1 MNYNIEFI
9 KSAKNQQPIEK
20 IIDEFGTFDEETP
33 VKQVFRPFL
42 SEENVKPK
50 LNLKKINYTQT
61 TQNKKSKYK
70 KSNELL
76 QKIKK
81 DKKEFKSFFKI
92 KNTVFNEIKIDKP
105 EALKKFEKGLKL
117 CFFGKEGYITKK
129 VDSLKRIYKKKRNS
143 IGIDTKIYAGTLDFL
158 DLKSKKTSYGGRLDD
173 IKRGYL
179 FRSNNFSV
187 ARDRFSRREALFIAN
202 NSKKKKNQRILS
214 AQINHK
220 SPFIT
225 DYKERN
231 NFFNETMNILKNNF
245 NTINNLSSFN
255 NTNFINSYRSI
266 PSSAKTTKNKNIQS
280 KFYKKINK
288 NRINSPNKSRQ
299 EKNENKQNE
308 DNIYSSYEYHNFNSD
323 LYSPISSPETIKYKK
338 KLNKTKKELNEKIK
352 TMESPIPQLEG
363 ELYEIIDRINE
374 FQNEEII
381 KQDFNKEKLKEDIYI
396 ITGIKLPEKKNKIS
410 AKKFLQETIENKD
423 TKFKNAVSRFT
434 KGLKNM
440 DEETAL
446 KCVEEITPYTP
457 KKDYKKLNYNV
468 KKKKVVEEKYI
479 PDEKL
484 RSKCIENDKKM
495 ERLTFSLDK
504 LKVRYGL

>member
-9 KSAKNQQPIEK
+9 KSAKKQEPIEK

-61 TQNKKSKYK
+61 NQNKKLKYK

-76 QKIKK
+76 SKIKK

-92 KNTVFNEIKIDKP
+92 KNTIFNEIKIDKP
-105 EALKKFEKGLKL
+105 EALKKFEKGLKI
-117 CFFGKEGYITKK
+117 CFFGKDGYITKK
-129 VDSLKRIYKKKRNS
+129 VDCLKKIYKKKRNS

-173 IKRGYL
+173 IKRSYL

-187 ARDRFSRREALFIAN
+187 ARDRFSRREAMFIAN
-202 NSKKKKNQRILS
+202 NSKKKRNQRILS
-214 AQINHK
+214 AQYNNK

-225 DYKERN
+225 DYKEKN

-245 NTINNLSSFN
+245 NTINSISSIN
-255 NTNFINSYRSI
+255 ENFINSYRKI
-266 PSSAKTTKNKNIQS
+266 PSSAKTTKDKKKKQ
-280 KFYKKINK
+280 KINK
-288 NRINSPNKSRQ
+288 NRLHSSSKSRQ

-308 DNIYSSYEYHNFNSD
+308 DNIYSTYEYHNFKSD
-323 LYSPISSPETIKYKK
+323 LYTPIHSAESIKFKK
-338 KLNKTKKELNEKIK
+338 EINKTKKVLNEKIK

-381 KQDFNKEKLKEDIYI
+381 KKDFHKEKLKEDIFI
-396 ITGIKLPEKKNKIS
+396 ITGIKLPEKKNKTTT
-410 AKKFLQETIENKD
+410 KNFLKETIEDKD
-423 TKFKNAVSRFT
+423 TKYKNAVSRFT

-457 KKDYKKLNYNV
+457 KKDFKKLNYNV
-468 KKKKVVEEKYI
+468 KKKKKVVEEKYI

-484 RSKCIENDKKM
+484 RSKCVENDKKM

>member
-9 KSAKNQQPIEK
+9 KSAKKQEPIEK

-61 TQNKKSKYK
+61 NQNKKLKYK

-76 QKIKK
+76 SKIKK

-92 KNTVFNEIKIDKP
+92 KNTIFNEIKIDKP
-105 EALKKFEKGLKL
+105 EALKKFEKGLKI
-117 CFFGKEGYITKK
+117 CFFGKDGYITKK
-129 VDSLKRIYKKKRNS
+129 VDCLKKIYKKKRNS

-173 IKRGYL
+173 IKRSYL

-214 AQINHK
+214 AQFNHK

-231 NFFNETMNILKNNF
+231 NFFNETMNILKNNA
-245 NTINNLSSFN
+245 NTINSISSFN
-255 NTNFINSYRSI
+255 ESNFINSYRSI
-266 PSSAKTTKNKNIQS
+266 PSSAKISKNKKMQE
-280 KFYKKINK
+280 KINK
-288 NRINSPNKSRQ
+288 NRLHSPNKSSQ

-308 DNIYSSYEYHNFNSD
+308 DNIYSTCEYHNFKSD
-323 LYSPISSPETIKYKK
+323 LYSPIYSPESIKFKK
-338 KLNKTKKELNEKIK
+338 EINKTKKVLNEKIK

-381 KQDFNKEKLKEDIYI
+381 KKDFHKEKLKEDIFI

-410 AKKFLQETIENKD
+410 TKNFLKETIEDKD
-423 TKFKNAVSRFT
+423 TKYKNAVYRFT

-440 DEETAL
+440 DEKTAL

-468 KKKKVVEEKYI
+468 KKKKVVEEKYF

-504 LKVRYGL
+504 LKIRYGL

>member
-9 KSAKNQQPIEK
+9 KSAKNQEPIEK
-20 IIDEFGTFDEETP
+20 IIEEFGTFDEETP

-50 LNLKKINYTQT
+50 LNLKKVNYTQT
-61 TQNKKSKYK
+61 NQNKKSTYK
-70 KSNELL
+70 TSNELL
-76 QKIKK
+76 NKIKK
-81 DKKEFKSFFKI
+81 DNKEFKSFFKI
-92 KNTVFNEIKIDKP
+92 KNTIFNEIKLDKP
-105 EALKKFEKGLKL
+105 DSVKKFEKGLKF

-129 VDSLKRIYKKKRNS
+129 VESLKKIYKKRRNS
-143 IGIDTKIYAGTLDFL
+143 IGIDTIIYAGTLDFL
-158 DLKSKKTSYGGRLDD
+158 DLKSKKTSVGGRLDD
-173 IKRGYL
+173 IKRSYL

-187 ARDRFSRREALFIAN
+187 ARDRFSRREAMFIAN
-202 NSKKKKNQRILS
+202 NSKKKRNQRILS
-214 AQINHK
+214 AQYNNK

-245 NTINNLSSFN
+245 NTINSISSMN
-255 NTNFINSYRSI
+255 ENFIKSYRNI
-266 PSSAKTTKNKNIQS
+266 PSSAKTTKNKKMQQ
-280 KFYKKINK
+280 KINK
-288 NRINSPNKSRQ
+288 KRLLSSNKSRQ

-308 DNIYSSYEYHNFNSD
+308 DNIYSTYEYHNIKSD
-323 LYSPISSPETIKYKK
+323 LYTPIHSAESIRFKK
-338 KLNKTKKELNEKIK
+338 EINKTKKVLNEKIK

-381 KQDFNKEKLKEDIYI
+381 KKDFHKEKLKEDIFI
-396 ITGIKLPEKKNKIS
+396 ITGIKLPEKKNKTTT
-410 AKKFLQETIENKD
+410 KNFLKETIEDKD
-423 TKFKNAVSRFT
+423 TKYKNAVSRFT

-468 KKKKVVEEKYI
+468 KKKKKVVEEKYI
-479 PDEKL
+479 RDEKL
-484 RSKCIENDKKM
+484 RSKCVENDKKM

>member
-50 LNLKKINYTQT
+50 LNLKKVNYTQT
-61 TQNKKSKYK
+61 NQNKKSKYK
-70 KSNELL
+70 TSNELL
-76 QKIKK
+76 NKIKK

-92 KNTVFNEIKIDKP
+92 KNTIFNEIKLDKP
-105 EALKKFEKGLKL
+105 DSVKKFEKGLKL

-129 VDSLKRIYKKKRNS
+129 VESLKKIYKKRRNS

-173 IKRGYL
+173 IKRSYL

-187 ARDRFSRREALFIAN
+187 ARDRFSRREAMFIAN
-202 NSKKKKNQRILS
+202 NSKKKRNQRILS
-214 AQINHK
+214 AQYNNK

-225 DYKERN
+225 DYKEKN

-245 NTINNLSSFN
+245 NTINSISSIN
-255 NTNFINSYRSI
+255 ENFINSYRKI
-266 PSSAKTTKNKNIQS
+266 PSSAKTTKDKKKKQ
-280 KFYKKINK
+280 KINK
-288 NRINSPNKSRQ
+288 NRLHSSSKSRQ

-308 DNIYSSYEYHNFNSD
+308 DNIYSTYEYHNFKSD
-323 LYSPISSPETIKYKK
+323 LYTPIHSAESIKFKK
-338 KLNKTKKELNEKIK
+338 EINKTKKALNEKIK

-381 KQDFNKEKLKEDIYI
+381 KKDFHKEKLKEDIFI
-396 ITGIKLPEKKNKIS
+396 ITGIKLPEKKNKTTT
-410 AKKFLQETIENKD
+410 KNFLKETIEDKD
-423 TKFKNAVSRFT
+423 TKYKNAVSRFT

-457 KKDYKKLNYNV
+457 KKDFKKLNYNV
-468 KKKKVVEEKYI
+468 KKKKKVVEEKYI

-484 RSKCIENDKKM
+484 RSKCVENDKKM